1 MNPSRLFIERPVAT
15 TLLTIGI
22 ALAGVMAYALLPV
35 SPLPQVDIPTI
46 FVSASLPGA
55 SPDTMA
61 ATVATPLERAL
72 GRIAGVNEMTSS
84 SSLGSS
90 NITLQF
96 DLNRDIDGA
105 ARDVQAAINAARNLL
120 PTGLP
125 SNPTY
130 RKVNPADAPILILSL
145 TSDTLTQSQMF
156 DAADTILA
164 QKIAQ
169 VTGVGNVNVG
179 GGARPAVRVELNPAQ
194 LNKAGI
200 GVEAIRNAIAST
212 NANRPKGVLDDGE
225 HSWQI
230 YANDQ
235 SKTAVE
241 YRPLIVAYNNG
252 APVRLGDV
260 AQVIDSNQDL
270 RNAGLAN
277 GKPAVILVISRQPN
291 ANIIETVDR
300 VKSML
305 PIFKASIPAAINL
318 DVLLDRTP
326 SIRASLRDTKTTLL
340 LSVALV
346 ILVVYLFLG
355 SVRAALIP
363 SVAVPV
369 SLIGTFGAMYLLGYS
384 LNIFSLM
391 ALTIATGFVV
401 DDAIVVLENAQRHIE
416 DGMKPFSAAMRS
428 AQEVGFTVLSMS
440 ISLIAVFLPILL
452 LGGLVGRLF
461 REFAVTLSVSILVSL
476 VVSLTTTPM
485 MCAYL
490 LKPKKE
496 EDPSFD
502 PDLVPARAPIRVSGW
517 RRLTGGFDRHV
528 LQRIAR
534 ASSRAIDAS
543 TRGYTR
549 SLGWALAVA
558 PLMMLILLATVVLN
572 VYLYAIVP
580 KGFFPQ
586 QDTGLMGGA
595 VVADQDISFQAMRI
609 KLQAFADIVTA
620 DPAVTTSV
628 AFTGG
633 GQRNS
638 GNMFVALKPLSER
651 KESIDAVIARL
662 RIKTAREPG
671 ATLYFQAAQDVRTG
685 GRAGNAQYQYTLQAD
700 DINDLRTWEPKIRQ
714 ALMPLPQLA
723 DVNTDTQDRG
733 LQTSLVIDRDAASRL
748 GVNAVNIDTT
758 LNDLFGQRQV
768 STIYNPL
775 NQYKVVMEAAPQY
788 WQSPDQLRDVYVA
801 APGGSVPLA
810 SFAKYETT
818 NTALRVSH
826 QGEFVA
832 STITFNL
839 PEGTT
844 LSQATTAIENTMARI
859 GVPASIHGGFQGT
872 AKAFQDSLANGAI
885 LIVAALLTIYIVL
898 GILYESLVHP
908 ITILS
913 TLPSAGVGALLALLA
928 TDTEFSIIA
937 LIGVFLLIGIV
948 KKNAIMMID
957 FAIARERDS
966 GMTPRDAI
974 LEAATLRF
982 RPIMMTT
989 VAALFGAVAARARRR
1004 RWRRDP
1010 QAARHRHRRRSH
1022 RQPGADAVHDT
1033 GRLSL
1038 SRSREPLVETPWRG
1052 ASRAQAGSHR
1062 RTVASFVRSLTVRP
1076 DRPPLPMP
1084 LARTTLART
1093 TTRMPRPLLL
1103 IVNARLL
1110 PTSLVALLVTTF
1122 AACTV
1127 GPDYRRPTVETPATF
1142 KENAGWIV
1150 ATPAD
1155 DVPRGAWWNA
1165 YRDPDLDALEEQS
1178 IGNNQTIAQAEA
1190 SYRAART
1197 LVDQA
1202 RAAYFPVL
1210 SANGTGTRSGR
1221 GNAAS
1226 GGGTA
1231 NQSEAALTVSW
1242 EIDLWGRVRRQVE
1255 AQQASVDASAAELA
1269 NIALSIQ
1276 AAIASDYFQLRQ
1288 LDTQLLLLTDTMDA
1302 YRRSLEVTRNRYAG
1316 GVAARVDVAQAETQL
1331 KQTQVSAI
1339 DLGTSRAQLE
1349 HAIALLL
1356 GKPASSFSIPAKR
1369 WTAFDER
1376 RAPSIPA
1383 SGMPSQLLERR
1394 PDIANA
1400 ERNVAASNAQI
1411 GVAKSAYFPALS
1423 LTGQGGFQGSA
1434 GAQLFSIPA
1443 RFWSIGPQLAQTV
1456 FDAGLRRAQ
1465 TAQAVANYDASVAGY
1480 RQTVLAGFADV
1491 EDQLAALR
1499 ILEREAAAQD
1509 DVVASAR
1516 EALAL
1521 TLNQYKAGTV
1531 SYLNVVT
1538 EQATALQNERNAVSI
1553 FGSRMTYSVAL
1564 VKALGGGW
1572 TSTDGTNPPKGD

>member
-1 MNPSRLFIERPVAT
+1 MSPIGPPSISPDPREPGIPDAVVAERSVNPSRIFIERPVAT

-22 ALAGVMAYALLPV
+22 ALAGMMAYALLPV

-46 FVSASLPGA
+46 SVSASLPGA

-72 GRIAGVNEMTSS
+72 GRIAGVTEMTSS
-84 SSLGSS
+84 SSLGSAS
-90 NITLQF
+90 ITLQF

-120 PTGLP
+120 PSGLP

-130 RKVNPADAPILILSL
+130 RKVNPADAPILILGL

-156 DAADTILA
+156 DAADTILS

-194 LNKAGI
+194 LNNAGI
-200 GVEAIRNAIAST
+200 GLEDVRNAIAST
-212 NANRPKGVLDDGE
+212 NANRPKGILDDGE
-225 HSWQI
+225 NSWQI

-235 SKTAVE
+235 AKTAVE
-241 YRPLIVAYNNG
+241 YRPLIVAYKNG

-260 AQVIDSNQDL
+260 SQVVDSNQDL

-277 GKPAVILVISRQPN
+277 GKPAVIIVISRQPN

-305 PIFKASIPAAINL
+305 PIFRASIPAAIKL

-326 SIRASLRDTKTTLL
+326 SIRASLRDTKTTLF

-355 SVRAALIP
+355 TVRAALIP

-416 DGMKPFSAAMRS
+416 DGMKPFDAAMRG

-452 LGGLVGRLF
+452 MGGLVGRLF
-461 REFAVTLSVSILVSL
+461 REFAVTLSVSIIVSL

-490 LKPKKE
+490 LKPKQD
-496 EDPSFD
+496 EDPSND
-502 PDLVPARAPIRVSGW
+502 PDRPPARPVRTSGW
-517 RRLTGGFDRHV
+517 RRITSGFDRHV
-528 LQRIAR
+528 MQRITR
-534 ASSRAIDAS
+534 GSSRVIEAS
-543 TRGYTR
+543 TRGYAR
-549 SLGWALAVA
+549 SLGWALAVG
-558 PLMMLILLATVVLN
+558 PLMMLILLATIVLN
-572 VYLYAIVP
+572 LYLYAVVP

-609 KLQAFADIVTA
+609 KLQDFADIVTA
-620 DPAVTTSV
+620 DPAVTSVV

-662 RIKTAREPG
+662 RVKTAREPG
-671 ATLYFQAAQDVRTG
+671 ASLYFQAAQDVRVG

-723 DVNTDTQDRG
+723 DVNTDTQDKG

-801 APGGSVPLA
+801 AAGGSVPLA
-810 SFAKYETT
+810 SFARYETT
-818 NTALRVSH
+818 DTALRVNH

-839 PEGTT
+839 PEGGT
-844 LSQATTAIENTMARI
+844 LSEATTAIDNAMARI
-859 GVPASIHGGFQGT
+859 GVPSSIHGGFQGT
-872 AKAFQDSLANGAI
+872 AKAYQDSLSNEPV
-885 LIVAALLTIYIVL
+885 LIATALLTIFIVL

-908 ITILS
+908 VTILS

-937 LIGVFLLIGIV
+937 LIGVILLIGIV

-957 FAIARERDS
+957 FAIARERDF

-989 VAALFGAVAARARRR
+989 MAALFGA
-1004 RWRRDP
+1004 
-1010 QAARHRHRRRSH
+1010 
-1022 RQPGADAVHDT
+1022 
-1033 GRLSL
+1033 L
-1038 SRSREPLVETPWRG
+1038 
-1052 ASRAQAGSHR
+1052 
-1062 RTVASFVRSLTVRP
+1062 
-1076 DRPPLPMP
+1076 P
-1084 LARTTLART
+1084 LAIGVGDGAEIR
-1093 TTRMPRPLLL
+1093 RPLGIA
-1103 IVNARLL
+1103 IVGG
-1110 PTSLVALLVTTF
+1110 LLVSQVLTLYTTP
-1122 AACTV
+1122 V
-1127 GPDYRRPTVETPATF
+1127 VYLYLDRMSLWSKRR
-1142 KENAGWIV
+1142 
-1150 ATPAD
+1150 
-1155 DVPRGAWWNA
+1155 
-1165 YRDPDLDALEEQS
+1165 
-1178 IGNNQTIAQAEA
+1178 
-1190 SYRAART
+1190 RAARR
-1197 LVDQA
+1197 A
-1202 RAAYFPVL
+1202 R
-1210 SANGTGTRSGR
+1210 
-1221 GNAAS
+1221 
-1226 GGGTA
+1226 
-1231 NQSEAALTVSW
+1231 
-1242 EIDLWGRVRRQVE
+1242 
-1255 AQQASVDASAAELA
+1255 
-1269 NIALSIQ
+1269 
-1276 AAIASDYFQLRQ
+1276 
-1288 LDTQLLLLTDTMDA
+1288 
-1302 YRRSLEVTRNRYAG
+1302 
-1316 GVAARVDVAQAETQL
+1316 
-1331 KQTQVSAI
+1331 K
-1339 DLGTSRAQLE
+1339 
-1349 HAIALLL
+1349 
-1356 GKPASSFSIPAKR
+1356 ASSA
-1369 WTAFDER
+1369 DEGVETR
-1376 RAPSIPA
+1376 PSPH
-1383 SGMPSQLLERR
+1383 
-1394 PDIANA
+1394 
-1400 ERNVAASNAQI
+1400 
-1411 GVAKSAYFPALS
+1411 
-1423 LTGQGGFQGSA
+1423 
-1434 GAQLFSIPA
+1434 GA
-1443 RFWSIGPQLAQTV
+1443 
-1456 FDAGLRRAQ
+1456 
-1465 TAQAVANYDASVAGY
+1465 
-1480 RQTVLAGFADV
+1480 
-1491 EDQLAALR
+1491 
-1499 ILEREAAAQD
+1499 
-1509 DVVASAR
+1509 
-1516 EALAL
+1516 
-1521 TLNQYKAGTV
+1521 
-1531 SYLNVVT
+1531 
-1538 EQATALQNERNAVSI
+1538 
-1553 FGSRMTYSVAL
+1553 
-1564 VKALGGGW
+1564 
-1572 TSTDGTNPPKGD
+1572 